1 MLETLTLADL
11 CQPGSPLVLSPDEP
25 VSMAMRLMEERRKS
39 SVVLAIDDR
48 PVGIFT
54 ERNALGLIAHGG
66 YAAGTPLRELM
77 SSAPLT
83 ASPALTFV
91 EGYARMAAH
100 GFRHLVLVDDQGRLC
115 GVLSETDFA
124 HGLGAEELLVPS
136 TVADLM
142 TRDPVTLPPGAS
154 LATALALMAERNI
167 SSVVV
172 VEGERA
178 VGILSERDAIP
189 LAGAELDLQS
199 TPLGARMSRPVHTI
213 GPERPA
219 HEASPLMRNLGV
231 RRLVVEDA
239 AGRLVGILTRRDL
252 VKDIQDVYLRLLRR
266 TVVEQGRA
274 LQDARR
280 QLSEQT
286 VLRSLLEHSEDL
298 GVIAADAEQGIH
310 FINTAAL
317 QALGLT
323 DAVARSLPLSGLL
336 TAAGLEAEGYAERL
350 ATLAGAERLTLDLSR
365 TAGERWRW
373 LRLVASAIRDT
384 AGQRE
389 GYLLTIQDRLQEY
402 PAEEGA
408 GPVAASPELTLA
420 ARRRA
425 QLERELRYAL
435 AADEFRLLYQPIVT
449 IDRAS
454 LVAVEALVRWQHPR
468 AGLLLPRD
476 FIDTVERSDLDHRLG
491 HWVLEQAVAQAQTWL
506 AHGRVRV
513 LRVRVSINV
522 SGPQLAAGGLV
533 RDLQEILERT
543 GLDPS
548 LLGIEVQE
556 RVLLRTP
563 DRAPEQLKRLRDLGL
578 SIALD
583 DVGAGYSSMHF
594 LKPLPIDYLKIGR
607 GFVRH
612 MTTDPADEAS
622 VRSSIA
628 LAHELGIKVIAVGVE
643 TADQLNDLGRAGC
656 DLVQGFLLGRPVEP
670 EAITR
675 LVVGPV

>member
-11 CQPGSPLVLSPDEP
+11 CQPGSPLVLSPDDP

-167 SSVVV
+167 SSVVI
-172 VEGERA
+172 VEDERA

-189 LAGAELDLQS
+189 LAGADLDLPT
-199 TPLGARMSRPVHTI
+199 TPLGARMSHPVHTI
-213 GPERPA
+213 GPDRPA
-219 HEASPLMRNLGV
+219 HEASPLMRALGV

-365 TAGERWRW
+365 AAGERW

-402 PAEEGA
+402 PADEEEV

-449 IDRAS
+449 LDTAS

-476 FIDTVERSDLDHRLG
+476 FIDTVEHSDLDHRLG
-491 HWVLEQAVAQAQTWL
+491 QWVLEQAVAQARTWL

-513 LRVRVSINV
+513 SINV
-522 SGPQLAAGGLV
+522 SGAQFAAGGLV

-583 DVGAGYSSMHF
+583 DVGAGYSSLHF

-656 DLVQGFLLGRPVEP
+656 DLVQGFLLGRPVEA

-675 LVVGPV
+675 LVVGRA

>member
-11 CQPGSPLVLSPDEP
+11 CQPGSPLVLSPDDP

-167 SSVVV
+167 SSVVI
-172 VEGERA
+172 VEDERA

-189 LAGAELDLQS
+189 LAGADLDLPT
-199 TPLGARMSRPVHTI
+199 TPLSARMSHPVHTI
-213 GPERPA
+213 GPDRPA
-219 HEASPLMRNLGV
+219 HEASPLMRALGV

-365 TAGERWRW
+365 AAGERW

-402 PAEEGA
+402 PADEEEV

-449 IDRAS
+449 IDTGS

-491 HWVLEQAVAQAQTWL
+491 HWVLEQAVAQARTWL
-506 AHGRVRV
+506 AHG
-513 LRVRVSINV
+513 RVRVSINV

-583 DVGAGYSSMHF
+583 DVGAGYSSLHF

-656 DLVQGFLLGRPVEP
+656 DLVQGFLLGRPVEA

-675 LVVGPV
+675 LVVGRA

>member
-11 CQPGSPLVLSPDEP
+11 CQPGSPLVLSPDDP

-167 SSVVV
+167 SSVVI
-172 VEGERA
+172 VEDERA

-189 LAGAELDLQS
+189 LAGADLDLPT
-199 TPLGARMSRPVHTI
+199 TPLGARMSHPVHTI
-213 GPERPA
+213 GPDRPA
-219 HEASPLMRNLGV
+219 HEASPLMRALGV

-365 TAGERWRW
+365 AAGERW

-402 PAEEGA
+402 PADEEEV

-449 IDRAS
+449 IDTGS

-476 FIDTVERSDLDHRLG
+476 FIDTVEHSDLDHRLG
-491 HWVLEQAVAQAQTWL
+491 HWVLEQAVAQARTWL
-506 AHGRVRV
+506 AHG
-513 LRVRVSINV
+513 RVRVSINV

-583 DVGAGYSSMHF
+583 DVGAGYSSLHF

-656 DLVQGFLLGRPVEP
+656 DLVQGFLLGRPVEA

-675 LVVGPV
+675 LVVGRA

>member
-11 CQPGSPLVLSPDEP
+11 CQPGSPLVLSPDDP

-167 SSVVV
+167 SSVVI
-172 VEGERA
+172 VEDERA

-189 LAGAELDLQS
+189 LAGADLDLPT
-199 TPLGARMSRPVHTI
+199 TPLGARMSHPVHTI
-213 GPERPA
+213 GPDRPA
-219 HEASPLMRNLGV
+219 HEASPLMRALGV

-365 TAGERWRW
+365 AAGERW

-402 PAEEGA
+402 PADEEEV

-449 IDRAS
+449 IDTGS

-476 FIDTVERSDLDHRLG
+476 FIDTVEHSDLDHRLG
-491 HWVLEQAVAQAQTWL
+491 HWVLEQAVAQARTWL
-506 AHGRVRV
+506 AHG
-513 LRVRVSINV
+513 RVRVSINV

-563 DRAPEQLKRLRDLGL
+563 DRAPEQLKRLHDLGI

-583 DVGAGYSSMHF
+583 DVGAGYSSLHY
-594 LKPLPIDYLKIGR
+594 LKSLPIDYLKIGR

-656 DLVQGFLLGRPVEP
+656 DLVQGFLLGRPVEA

-675 LVVGPV
+675 LVVGRA

>member
-11 CQPGSPLVLSPDEP
+11 CQPGHPLVLSPDDP
-25 VSMAMRLMEERRKS
+25 VLMAMSLMEQRRKS

-66 YAAGTPLRELM
+66 FAPGTPLRELM

-83 ASPALTFV
+83 ASPRLTFV

-142 TRDPVTLPPGAS
+142 TRDPVTLPPSAT
-154 LATALALMAERNI
+154 LAEALALMAERNI
-167 SSVVV
+167 SSVVI
-172 VEGERA
+172 VEQDRA

-189 LAGAELDLQS
+189 LAAAGLDLQT
-199 TPLGARMSRPVHTI
+199 TPLSARMSHPVHTI
-213 GPERPA
+213 GPDRPA
-219 HEASPLMRNLGV
+219 HEASPLMRALGV

-239 AGRLVGILTRRDL
+239 AGCLVGILTRRDL

-266 TVVEQGRA
+266 TVAEQGRA

-298 GVIAADAEQGIH
+298 GVIAADAEQTIH

-336 TAAGLEAEGYAERL
+336 VAAGLEAEGYTDRL
-350 ATLAGAERLTLDLSR
+350 ASLVDAERLTLDLNR
-365 TAGERWRW
+365 PAGERWRW

-389 GYLLTIQDRLQEY
+389 GYLLTIQDRTQEC
-402 PAEEGA
+402 
-408 GPVAASPELTLA
+408 
-420 ARRRA
+420 
-425 QLERELRYAL
+425 
-435 AADEFRLLYQPIVT
+435 
-449 IDRAS
+449 
-454 LVAVEALVRWQHPR
+454 
-468 AGLLLPRD
+468 
-476 FIDTVERSDLDHRLG
+476 
-491 HWVLEQAVAQAQTWL
+491 
-506 AHGRVRV
+506 
-513 LRVRVSINV
+513 
-522 SGPQLAAGGLV
+522 
-533 RDLQEILERT
+533 
-543 GLDPS
+543 
-548 LLGIEVQE
+548 
-556 RVLLRTP
+556 
-563 DRAPEQLKRLRDLGL
+563 LKD
-578 SIALD
+578 S
-583 DVGAGYSSMHF
+583 
-594 LKPLPIDYLKIGR
+594 
-607 GFVRH
+607 
-612 MTTDPADEAS
+612 
-622 VRSSIA
+622 
-628 LAHELGIKVIAVGVE
+628 
-643 TADQLNDLGRAGC
+643 C
-656 DLVQGFLLGRPVEP
+656 
-670 EAITR
+670 
-675 LVVGPV
+675 